1 MGLIAIV
8 TLLSLLIQKELVTAL
23 ATPRAKA
30 FGRALDVAI
39 VPLLMVFFTVAA
51 VRVIDVLR

>member
-1 MGLIAIV
+1 
-8 TLLSLLIQKELVTAL
+8 LLIQKELVTAL

-39 VPLLMVFFTVAA
+39 VPLLMVFFTVAT
-51 VRVIDVLR
+51 VRVFEVLR